1 MYFSRI
7 ALYNFGIYKG
17 VHEVRLTDKVR
28 NRNVTLIG
36 GLNGRG
42 KTTLHD
48 AALLALYGKQA
59 LKYMQENARSY
70 DRFLLDHIH
79 KSAAAP
85 EAYVEVTLVLE
96 NDSVLTVRR
105 SWQSRNGK
113 ITQSVHVTK
122 DNQEDSYLAESWQY
136 YVEEIL
142 PFGIAKFFF
151 FNNEK
156 ITQLADDASFEQIK
170 SSIKSAIGVT
180 TIENAISHL
189 NAVIR
194 RKKEALQA
202 FEKGEVNQE
211 YQQIQTQLAD
221 SRQKLEQ
228 ARREVEAMDM
238 DYGELVARME
248 ATEEQFWASGGELS
262 RNRDE
267 ILKERQRVSEEA
279 ARVRG
284 EVLQMVSNAATPL
297 LLCQNLVRQA
307 YNEADGQRNANAQRY
322 YERMLRAL
330 RERVT
335 ERLRDFQVSDEIMAA
350 IERVIMEELGTQAE
364 ETPDMTT
371 VFSAS
376 GLLSAENLISHG
388 FSSMTGR
395 IGELIGSQKDYESQI
410 MNLDTH
416 LKEADD
422 KTEAMRL
429 FEDLK
434 ELEKQRSVRIYA
446 IQKKQDEIAS
456 LERHMDTM
464 KARRIQLL
472 TNILGKENEN
482 DDNARIIQYA
492 AMSIEALREF
502 ERRLQREKVEQLSE
516 TVTSCFQ
523 SLVGKTS
530 LVKRIE
536 IHSDTLDV
544 TMTDANGA
552 ELFKHQLSAGEQQ
565 MFAISIVWALALTS
579 GYQAPVMIDTPMARL
594 DSIHRE
600 NFVRKY
606 LPAASSQVIVL
617 STDEEVYGG
626 YLDALREYV
635 VDSYTLKYSDS
646 EQCTSIVH
654 GYFEEA

>member
-17 VHEVRLTDKVR
+17 THEMRLTDKVG

-48 AALLALYGKQA
+48 AALLAMYGKQA

-79 KSAAAP
+79 KNAAEP

-113 ITQSVHVTK
+113 ITQSVRVVK
-122 DNQEDSYLAESWQY
+122 DNTEDPYLAESWQY

-156 ITQLADDASFEQIK
+156 ITQLADDTSFEQIK

-180 TIENAISHL
+180 TIENAIVHL

-211 YQQIQTQLAD
+211 YQQIQTQLGD
-221 SRQKLEQ
+221 TRQKLEQ

-350 IERVIMEELGTQAE
+350 IERVITEELGSQAE

-376 GLLSAENLISHG
+376 SLLSLENLISHG

-395 IGELIGSQKDYESQI
+395 ISELIGSQKDYESQI
-410 MNLDTH
+410 MSLDAH
-416 LKEADD
+416 LKEEDD

-434 ELEKQRSVRIYA
+434 ELEKQRSVRIYE

-456 LERHMDTM
+456 LERHMETM

-536 IHSDTLDV
+536 IHPDTLDV
-544 TMTDANGA
+544 TMTDISGA

-646 EQCTSIVH
+646 EQCTSIIH

>member
-17 VHEVRLTDKVR
+17 AHEMRLTDKVG

-48 AALLALYGKQA
+48 AALLAMYGKQA
-59 LKYMQENARSY
+59 LKYIQENARSY

-79 KSAAAP
+79 KSATEP

-96 NDSVLTVRR
+96 DNSMLTVRR

-113 ITQSVHVTK
+113 ITQSVRVVK
-122 DNQEDSYLAESWQY
+122 DNTEDPYLAESWQY

-180 TIENAISHL
+180 TIENAIAHL
-189 NAVIR
+189 HAVIR
-194 RKKEALQA
+194 RKKEARQA

-211 YQQIQTQLAD
+211 YQQIQAQLGD
-221 SRQKLEQ
+221 TRQKLEE

-238 DYGELVARME
+238 GYGDLVAIIE

-279 ARVRG
+279 AHIRN
-284 EVLQMVSNAATPL
+284 EVLQMVSDAATPL

-335 ERLRDFQVSDEIMAA
+335 ERLRDFHVSDEIMAA
-350 IERVIMEELGTQAE
+350 IERVISEELGSQAK
-364 ETPDMTT
+364 ETPDTTT

-395 IGELIGSQKDYESQI
+395 ISELIGSQKDYESQI
-410 MNLDTH
+410 MSLDAH
-416 LKEADD
+416 LKEEDN

-434 ELEKQRSVRIYA
+434 ELEKQRSVRIYE
-446 IQKKQDEIAS
+446 IQKKKDEIAS
-456 LERHMDTM
+456 LERHMETM

-516 TVTSCFQ
+516 TVTNCFQ

-530 LVKRIE
+530 LVTRIN
-536 IHSDTLDV
+536 IHPDTLDV

-600 NFVRKY
+600 NFVQKY

>member
-17 VHEVRLTDKVR
+17 VHEMRLTDKVG

-79 KSAAAP
+79 KSAAVP

-122 DNQEDSYLAESWQY
+122 DNKEDSYLAESWQY

-180 TIENAISHL
+180 TIENAIGHL

-221 SRQKLEQ
+221 SCQKLEQ
-228 ARREVEAMDM
+228 TRREVEAMDM
-238 DYGELVARME
+238 GYGELVARME

-279 ARVRG
+279 ARVRS

-297 LLCQNLVRQA
+297 LLCQNLVRQV

-330 RERVT
+330 RERVA
-335 ERLRDFQVSDEIMAA
+335 ERLRDFQVSDEIMEA
-350 IERVIMEELGTQAE
+350 IERVITEELGVHAE
-364 ETPDMTT
+364 ETPEMTT

-456 LERHMDTM
+456 LERHMDIL

-502 ERRLQREKVEQLSE
+502 ERRLQHEKVEKLSE

-536 IHSDTLDV
+536 IHPDTLDV

-565 MFAISIVWALALTS
+565 MFAVSIVWALALTS

-635 VDSYTLKYSDS
+635 VDSYTLKYRDS

>member
-1 MYFSRI
+1 
-7 ALYNFGIYKG
+7 
-17 VHEVRLTDKVR
+17 
-28 NRNVTLIG
+28 
-36 GLNGRG
+36 
-42 KTTLHD
+42 
-48 AALLALYGKQA
+48 
-59 LKYMQENARSY
+59 
-70 DRFLLDHIH
+70 
-79 KSAAAP
+79 
-85 EAYVEVTLVLE
+85 
-96 NDSVLTVRR
+96 
-105 SWQSRNGK
+105 
-113 ITQSVHVTK
+113 
-122 DNQEDSYLAESWQY
+122 
-136 YVEEIL
+136 
-142 PFGIAKFFF
+142 
-151 FNNEK
+151 
-156 ITQLADDASFEQIK
+156 
-170 SSIKSAIGVT
+170 
-180 TIENAISHL
+180 
-189 NAVIR
+189 
-194 RKKEALQA
+194 
-202 FEKGEVNQE
+202 
-211 YQQIQTQLAD
+211 
-221 SRQKLEQ
+221 
-228 ARREVEAMDM
+228 
-238 DYGELVARME
+238 ME

-267 ILKERQRVSEEA
+267 ILKERQRVLEEA

-284 EVLQMVSNAATPL
+284 EVLQMVSDAATPL

-322 YERMLRAL
+322 YERMLLAL

-335 ERLRDFQVSDEIMAA
+335 ERLRDFQVSDEIMAEIERLITDELSSQA
-350 IERVIMEELGTQAE
+350 IEA
-364 ETPDMTT
+364 PDMTTT

-376 GLLSAENLISHG
+376 SLLSAENLISHG
-388 FSSMTGR
+388 FSSLTGR
-395 IGELIGSQKDYESQI
+395 IDELIGSQKDYESQI

-434 ELEKQRSVRIYA
+434 ELEKQRSVRIYE

-482 DDNARIIQYA
+482 DDNARIIKYA
-492 AMSIEALREF
+492 AMSKEALREF
-502 ERRLQREKVEQLSE
+502 ERRLQREKVERLSE

-530 LVKRIE
+530 LVQRIE
-536 IHSDTLDV
+536 IHPDTLDV
-544 TMTDANGA
+544 TMTDASGA

-565 MFAISIVWALALTS
+565 MFAVSIVWALALTS

>member
-17 VHEVRLTDKVR
+17 AHEMRLTDKVG

-59 LKYMQENARSY
+59 LKYVQENARSY

-79 KSAAAP
+79 KSAAEP

-113 ITQSVHVTK
+113 ITQNVRVVK
-122 DNQEDSYLAESWQY
+122 DNTEDPYLAESWQY

-180 TIENAISHL
+180 TIENAIAHL
-189 NAVIR
+189 HAVIR
-194 RKKEALQA
+194 RKKEARQA

-211 YQQIQTQLAD
+211 YQQIHAQLGD
-221 SRQKLEQ
+221 TRQKLEQ

-238 DYGELVARME
+238 GYGELVARIE
-248 ATEEQFWASGGELS
+248 AMEEQFWASGGELS

-267 ILKERQRVSEEA
+267 IIKEKQKVSEEA

-284 EVLQMVSNAATPL
+284 EVLQMVSNVATPL

-350 IERVIMEELGTQAE
+350 IERVISEELGSQAK
-364 ETPDMTT
+364 ETPDTTT

-376 GLLSAENLISHG
+376 GLLGAENLISHG

-395 IGELIGSQKDYESQI
+395 ISELIGSQKDYESQI
-410 MNLDTH
+410 MSLDAH
-416 LKEADD
+416 LKEEDD
-422 KTEAMRL
+422 KAEAMRL
-429 FEDLK
+429 FEDLR
-434 ELEKQRSVRIYA
+434 ELEEQRSVRIYE
-446 IQKKQDEIAS
+446 IQRKKDEIAS

-502 ERRLQREKVEQLSE
+502 ERRLQREKVETLSE

-530 LVKRIE
+530 LVTRID
-536 IHSDTLDV
+536 IHPDTLDV

-565 MFAISIVWALALTS
+565 MFAVSIVWALALTS

>member
-17 VHEVRLTDKVR
+17 AHEMRLTDKVG

-79 KSAAAP
+79 KGAAEP

-96 NDSVLTVRR
+96 DDSELTVRR
-105 SWQSRNGK
+105 SWQSKNGK
-113 ITQSVHVTK
+113 ITQGVRVVK
-122 DNQEDSYLAESWQY
+122 DNAEDPYLAESWQY

-180 TIENAISHL
+180 TIENAIVHL

-194 RKKEALQA
+194 RKNEALQA

-211 YQQIQTQLAD
+211 YQQIQAQLGDA
-221 SRQKLEQ
+221 SQKLQQ
-228 ARREVEAMDM
+228 ARRELETMDM
-238 DYGELVARME
+238 GYGDLVARME

-267 ILKERQRVSEEA
+267 ILKERQRVLEEA
-279 ARVRG
+279 ARVRS
-284 EVLQMVSNAATPL
+284 EVLQMVSDAATPL

-322 YERMLRAL
+322 YERMLLAL

-335 ERLRDFQVSDEIMAA
+335 ERLRDFQVSDEIMEA
-350 IERVIMEELGTQAE
+350 IERVITEELGVHAE
-364 ETPDMTT
+364 ETPEMTT

-456 LERHMDTM
+456 LERHMDIL

-502 ERRLQREKVEQLSE
+502 ERRLQHEKVEKLSE

-536 IHSDTLDV
+536 IHPDTLDV

-565 MFAISIVWALALTS
+565 MFAVSIVWALALTS

-617 STDEEVYGG
+617 STDEEVHGG

-635 VDSYTLKYSDS
+635 VDSYTLEYSDS

>member
-17 VHEVRLTDKVR
+17 AHEMRLTDKVG

-59 LKYMQENARSY
+59 LKYVQENARSY

-79 KSAAAP
+79 KSAAEP

-113 ITQSVHVTK
+113 ITQNVRVVK
-122 DNQEDSYLAESWQY
+122 DNTEDPYLAESWQY

-180 TIENAISHL
+180 TIENAIAHL
-189 NAVIR
+189 HAVIR
-194 RKKEALQA
+194 RKKEARQA

-211 YQQIQTQLAD
+211 YQQIHAQLGD
-221 SRQKLEQ
+221 TRQKLEQ

-238 DYGELVARME
+238 GYGELVARIE
-248 ATEEQFWASGGELS
+248 AMEEQFWASGGELS

-267 ILKERQRVSEEA
+267 IIKEKQKVSEEA

-284 EVLQMVSNAATPL
+284 EVLQMVSNVATPL

-307 YNEADGQRNANAQRY
+307 YNEADGQRNAYAQRY

-350 IERVIMEELGTQAE
+350 IERVISEELGSQAK
-364 ETPDMTT
+364 ETPDTTT

-376 GLLSAENLISHG
+376 GLLGAENLISHG

-395 IGELIGSQKDYESQI
+395 ISELIGSQKDYESQI
-410 MNLDTH
+410 MSLDAH
-416 LKEADD
+416 LKEEDD
-422 KTEAMRL
+422 KAEAMRL
-429 FEDLK
+429 FEDLR
-434 ELEKQRSVRIYA
+434 ELEEQRSVRIYE
-446 IQKKQDEIAS
+446 IQRKKDEIAS

-502 ERRLQREKVEQLSE
+502 ERRLQREKVETLSE

-530 LVKRIE
+530 LVTRID
-536 IHSDTLDV
+536 IHPDTLDV

-565 MFAISIVWALALTS
+565 MFAVSIVWALALTS